1 MRRYDLD
8 QRATDDVLDLVEYAQ
23 SYSDAARDRLT
34 DALVEAF
41 EHLAE
46 YPYSGRSRSELAPAL
61 RSFSVSPLGVTVYY
75 TVAPERN
82 QVRIARILRHERG
95 VGEADFP

>member
-8 QRATDDVLDLVEYAQ
+8 QRATDDILDLVEYAQ

-34 DALVEAF
+34 DALVDAF

-46 YPYSGRSRSELAPAL
+46 YPHSGRARPELAPAL
-61 RSFSVSPLGVTVYY
+61 RSFSVNPLRVTVYY
-75 TVAPERN
+75 VAAPDGNR
-82 QVRIARILRHERG
+82 VLIARILRHERD
-95 VGEADFP
+95 VGETDFS